1 MKFWQKVF
9 IPVLLLFLL
18 LLNGCIYILYRVT
31 YNNHLQSEKN
41 RTASEQYAVS
51 VALSRD
57 FLVMEGNERL
67 STDTVSQLM
76 LAYDRYYGTDGVYL
90 RLFHNGEAVYAG
102 DTLPVNIAAA
112 ENSLVYIQEAAD
124 RVFVCAS
131 GEIPSFEDYSL
142 TYVRDISDIEETWDT
157 LMRLFCWV
165 SLGVSLVLAI
175 LLLLIVNR
183 LTSPL
188 SRLAKAAD
196 QVAAGEYSVQVP
208 ARGKDE
214 LALLTKNFNHMTE
227 KIRGHIL
234 QLQEE
239 NRKKQQFLDN
249 FTHELRTP
257 LTNIYGY
264 SEFMMR
270 VAVKEEDRLR
280 YLQYIMRESK
290 RLNLMSTELFRMT
303 VLRNNETEMETLSC
317 AELLE
322 GAMQTLAEKGKK
334 KRLAISAQ
342 PTEAEVY
349 GNWALLQSLV
359 INFTENAIRAC
370 EMGGQILLSFCA
382 EEDVPTLRVKDNGRG
397 MAPEQLERITEPFY
411 RVDKSRTRE
420 EGGVGLGLYL
430 CSEIVRL
437 HGAELE
443 FVSQLGQG
451 TEVIV
456 RFPVASSKLPHSTK
470 RRGGRDAERREYPQQ
485 NRSTIVK

>member
-31 YNNHLQSEKN
+31 YNNHLNSEKN

-57 FLVMEGNERL
+57 FLVMDENERL

-76 LAYDRYYGTDGVYL
+76 QAYDSYYGTDGVYL
-90 RLFHNGEAVYAG
+90 CLFLYGETVYISS
-102 DTLPVNIAAA
+102 TLPVEIAAP
-112 ENSLVYIQEAAD
+112 EKSLVYIAEEED

-131 GEIPSFEDYSL
+131 GEIPSFEEYSL
-142 TYVRDISDIEETWDT
+142 TYVRDISEMEDTWDS

-165 SLGVSLVLAI
+165 SLGVSLVLAF

-183 LTSPL
+183 LTRPL

-196 QVAAGEYSVQVP
+196 QVAVGEYSVHVP
-208 ARGKDE
+208 FRGKDE

-234 QLQEE
+234 QLEEE
-239 NRKKQQFLDN
+239 NQRKQQFLDN

-264 SEFMMR
+264 SEYMMR
-270 VAVKEEDRLR
+270 VAIKEEDRLR

-290 RLNLMSTELFRMT
+290 RLNLMSTELFQMT
-303 VLRNNETEMETLSC
+303 VLRNNETEMEMLSC
-317 AELLE
+317 ADLLE
-322 GAMQTLAEKGKK
+322 GAMQTLAEKRKK
-334 KRLAISAQ
+334 KQLTISAL
-342 PTEAEVY
+342 PTDAKVY

-370 EMGGQILLSFCA
+370 EAGGRILLSFCI
-382 EEDVPTLRVKDNGRG
+382 EEGIPTLRVKDNGRG

-437 HGAELE
+437 HGAELQ

-456 RFPVASSKLPHSTK
+456 RFLAT
-470 RRGGRDAERREYPQQ
+470 ERHLTEGKPD
-485 NRSTIVK
+485 SAATDIG

>member
-31 YNNHLQSEKN
+31 YNNHLESEKN
-41 RTASEQYAVS
+41 RTVSEQYAVS
-51 VALSRD
+51 MALSRD
-57 FLVMEGNERL
+57 FTVMAENGRL
-67 STDTVSQLM
+67 STDTVLQLM
-76 LAYDRYYGTDGVYL
+76 LAYGAYYETDGIYL
-90 RLFHNGEAVYAG
+90 CLFRNGGVLYVG
-102 DTLPVNIAAA
+102 DTLPIEVEAV
-112 ENSLVYIQEAAD
+112 ENSLVYITETAD
-124 RVFVCAS
+124 GVFVCAS
-131 GEIPSFEDYSL
+131 GEIPSFGEYSL
-142 TYVRDISDIEETWDT
+142 TYVRDISDMEKTWDS
-157 LMRLFCWV
+157 LMRLIIWI
-165 SLGVSLVLAI
+165 SLGVSLALAF

-183 LTSPL
+183 LTRPL

-196 QVAAGEYSVQVP
+196 QVAAGDYSVQVP
-208 ARGKDE
+208 FRGKDE

-290 RLNLMSTELFRMT
+290 RLNLMSTELFQMT

-334 KRLAISAQ
+334 KRLAIIAL
-342 PTEAEVY
+342 PTEAKVY

-370 EMGGQILLSFCA
+370 ETGGQILLSFRM
-382 EEDVPTLRVKDNGRG
+382 EEDVPTLRVRDNGRG

-456 RFPVASSKLPHSTK
+456 RFPAPEQQTAPFHKKGEEETQNDENTYSRIGLPS
-470 RRGGRDAERREYPQQ
+470 
-485 NRSTIVK
+485 

>member
-1 MKFWQKVF
+1 MKLWQKIF

-31 YNNHLQSEKN
+31 YNSHLDSEKN
-41 RTASEQYAVS
+41 RTASEQYAIS

-57 FLVMEGNERL
+57 FSQLEENENL
-67 STDTVSQLM
+67 STETAARLM
-76 LAYDRYYGTDGVYL
+76 QAYGSYYGADGISLHLFYSGKPVY
-90 RLFHNGEAVYAG
+90 
-102 DTLPVNIAAA
+102 DDDSLPVKIDAV
-112 ENSLVYIQEAAD
+112 ENSLVYIVEEAD
-124 RVFVCAS
+124 GVFVCAS

-142 TYVRDISDIEETWDT
+142 TYVRDISEMEETWDT
-157 LMRLFCWV
+157 LMRLFCWI
-165 SLGVSLVLAI
+165 SLGVSLVLAF

-183 LTSPL
+183 LTRPL

-196 QVAAGEYSVQVP
+196 QVAAGDYSVQVP
-208 ARGKDE
+208 FRGKDE
-214 LALLTKNFNHMTE
+214 IALLTKNFNHMTE

-239 NRKKQQFLDN
+239 NQKKQRFLDN

-270 VAVKEEDRLR
+270 VAVNEEDRLR

-290 RLNLMSTELFRMT
+290 RLNLMSTELFQMT
-303 VLRNNETEMETLSC
+303 VLRNNDTQMEMLSC
-317 AELLE
+317 ADLLE
-322 GAMQTLAEKGKK
+322 GAMQTLEEKK
-334 KRLAISAQ
+334 KKKGIAISSL
-342 PTEAEVY
+342 PTDAKVY

-370 EMGGQILLSFCA
+370 ETGGQILLSFRA
-382 EEDVPTLRVKDNGRG
+382 EEGIPTLRVKDNGRG

-437 HGAELE
+437 HGAELK

-456 RFPVASSKLPHSTK
+456 RFLPQERHLTVGKPSSAATGQSE
-470 RRGGRDAERREYPQQ
+470 A
-485 NRSTIVK
+485 